1 MSTPLLNAIRMPAAL
16 LGPIVA
22 IGLVGSASAQTS
34 RENMAYCN
42 KLYSEWSR
50 YNAGSSYSKQIDVEG
65 AHEKCRKGDYGAGI
79 AELTQALQRQQIPVP
94 PVETA
99 RQPQ

>member
-1 MSTPLLNAIRMPAAL
+1 MMMKSVLPRAFGMSAVLVLGGIGAAL
-16 LGPIVA
+16 
-22 IGLVGSASAQTS
+22 AQTAG
-34 RENMAYCN
+34 ENMAYCN
-42 KLYSEWSR
+42 KLFSEWSR

-65 AHEKCRKGDYGAGI
+65 AHEKCRKGDYSAGI

>member
-1 MSTPLLNAIRMPAAL
+1 MKTFLLTTFGISAVLVLGGAGTAL
-16 LGPIVA
+16 
-22 IGLVGSASAQTS
+22 AQTA
-34 RENMAYCN
+34 RGDMAYCN

-99 RQPQ
+99 RPPQ

>member
-1 MSTPLLNAIRMPAAL
+1 MKTFLLATLGLSTAL
-16 LGPIVA
+16 ALGGA
-22 IGLVGSASAQTS
+22 GAASAQTS

-42 KLYSEWSR
+42 KLLSQWSR

-65 AHEKCRKGDYGAGI
+65 AHEKCRKGDYGSGI

-99 RQPQ
+99 REPQ